1 MLDSLGLKQIVRE
14 PTRTTNISSTLID
27 YVITNRNDVIADVYD
42 KPNISD
48 HSVIAV
54 NIVMNL
60 DQNETVT
67 TYRNFSVNN
76 IQKIIQKLHE
86 IDWNI
91 DSENPNDILNFFKN
105 IYNIIDNV
113 CPIVTKRSKC
123 KYLPWYDHE
132 VRHTVQLRDKAYTY
146 FKTTQNIE
154 IKHFYWQNYKQHR
167 NHVVNLLK
175 IKKRQYYENKI
186 DNNKNNPKKM
196 WRTIKSLV
204 DNKSHYF
211 SNNNIIFNTDNSL
224 IIATTENFKLL
235 TNEDLNR
242 IILSLDNKMNNND
255 PYSAGMI
262 KNTITVL
269 GPTLLTLI
277 NLSLQTGVV
286 PNKLKINNLSL
297 TANITVYKSIIQPHF
312 DYCSSIVY
320 LMDKNCKDQLQK
332 LQNRAMR
339 IILKCNRHTPIHILH
354 TILMLDALQWMPISL
369 RLKYLTMLFYI

>member
-1 MLDSLGLKQIVRE
+1 FLSLKQIVRE
-14 PTRTTNISSTLID
+14 PTGPTNISSTLID

-91 DSENPNDILNFFKN
+91 DSENPNDILNFLFIN

-113 CPIVTKRSKC
+113 CPIVTKRGKC
-123 KYLPWYDHE
+123 NYLPWYDQWH
-132 VRHTVQLRDKAYTY
+132 
-146 FKTTQNIE
+146 NIE

-224 IIATTENFKLL
+224 IIATTEKEIADHFNYYFI
-235 TNEDLNR
+235 NSIEN
-242 IILSLDNKMNNND
+242 IISTIPSTPPWSSNNL
-255 PYSAGMI
+255 
-262 KNTITVL
+262 NTIA
-269 GPTLLTLI
+269 
-277 NLSLQTGVV
+277 S
-286 PNKLKINNLSL
+286 K
-297 TANITVYKSIIQPHF
+297 F
-312 DYCSSIVY
+312 SSFMVGSCR
-320 LMDKNCKDQLQK
+320 N
-332 LQNRAMR
+332 
-339 IILKCNRHTPIHILH
+339 
-354 TILMLDALQWMPISL
+354 
-369 RLKYLTMLFYI
+369 F